1 MTSAPSST
9 RMASRSA
16 PDITARSRSCNVS
29 VFRQPRARPFI
40 STTQWPKSTRWW
52 RASTRSGKYSAE
64 PHSIEPDMDSK
75 NLYQEVILD
84 HNKKPRNWGKLADAS
99 HQAEGLN
106 PLCGDHIWL
115 SLKLDGDKVGSIAFE
130 GESCAICKASSS
142 MMTKI
147 ADLEYTPNPNARKFV
162 LKEPLTNGLA
172 RSFENAEQAQRD
184 ALATK
189 LFAIPHVSNVFYID
203 NWITVTQD
211 GEADWQN
218 LLREVATPI
227 REAPAAEKASE
238 EFAKAAA
245 WLAEEEGGGATMS
258 ESDKLKL
265 EQINELLD
273 EEVRPFLQGDGGD
286 LYVVGLEG
294 STLKV
299 HYQGACGTCPS
310 SISGTLAG
318 IEGLVKRIDPEMEV
332 VAV

>member
-1 MTSAPSST
+1 MP
-9 RMASRSA
+9 
-16 PDITARSRSCNVS
+16 
-29 VFRQPRARPFI
+29 
-40 STTQWPKSTRWW
+40 
-52 RASTRSGKYSAE
+52 
-64 PHSIEPDMDSK
+64 
-75 NLYQEVILD
+75 
-84 HNKKPRNWGKLADAS
+84 
-99 HQAEGLN
+99 
-106 PLCGDHIWL
+106 
-115 SLKLDGDKVGSIAFE
+115 
-130 GESCAICKASSS
+130 
-142 MMTKI
+142 KI

-184 ALATK
+184 ELATR
-189 LFAIPHVSNVFYID
+189 LFAIPHVTNVFYID

-218 LLREVATPI
+218 LLREVAAPI

-245 WLAEEEGGGATMS
+245 WLAQGEGGAELS
-258 ESDKLKL
+258 EGDRLKL

-286 LYVVGLEG
+286 LYVVGMEG

-318 IEGLVKRIDPEMEV
+318 IENLVKRIDPEMEV